1 MRPIQGEHL
10 IIDLINMNRDI
21 CLNGR
26 KWVQVF
32 EEIALSLELKILNTH
47 IHDFIPPAAPGF
59 TAYILLDSSHFSVHT
74 YADNGAIAVDL
85 FSCGGQKLNDAF
97 VSLCSCFNIVEK
109 NIKKKSI
116 ITRF

>member
-10 IIDLINMNRDI
+10 IVDLINMNREI
-21 CLNGR
+21 CLDGK

-32 EEIALSLELKILNTH
+32 EEIALSLELKILNIH
-47 IHDFIPPAAPGF
+47 IHDFEPPAAPGF

-85 FSCGGQKLNDAF
+85 FGYIRNSQRDQFRNP
-97 VSLCSCFNIVEK
+97 
-109 NIKKKSI
+109 
-116 ITRF
+116 RHRR